1 MSSGVLRFEGSTHF
15 RQRLV
20 CSTLSGRPIRI
31 DNIRAQDQNPG
42 LRDFEACLLRLFE
55 KITDGCVVEI
65 NETGAL
71 PCAAVMAPDI
81 LLHGKHTVG
90 HQQCSGNIP
99 VIAIGTSL
107 RYRPGIVTGGNG
119 LVHECGIARGI
130 GYFLEPLICVALF
143 GRKVRGRPVS

>member
-1 MSSGVLRFEGSTHF
+1 LISVRRAACLKWLQLCDGCAGSGEGAAVAHASARLGLSLGQLCEPLQMSSGVLRFEGSTHF

-31 DNIRAQDQNPG
+31 DNIRGQDQAPG

-71 PCAAVMAPDI
+71 QGEI
-81 LLHGKHTVG
+81 LLAGDG
-90 HQQCSGNIP
+90 Q
-99 VIAIGTSL
+99 
-107 RYRPGIVTGGNG
+107 
-119 LVHECGIARGI
+119 
-130 GYFLEPLICVALF
+130 
-143 GRKVRGRPVS
+143 

>member
-31 DNIRAQDQNPG
+31 DNIRGQDQAPG

-71 PCAAVMAPDI
+71 SCSIMAATIMFVACMACTGVYCEKYI
-81 LLHGKHTVG
+81 L
-90 HQQCSGNIP
+90 
-99 VIAIGTSL
+99 
-107 RYRPGIVTGGNG
+107 R
-119 LVHECGIARGI
+119 
-130 GYFLEPLICVALF
+130 
-143 GRKVRGRPVS
+143 

>member
-31 DNIRAQDQNPG
+31 DNIRGQDQAPG

-71 PCAAVMAPDI
+71 RGST
-81 LLHGKHTVG
+81 LLA
-90 HQQCSGNIP
+90 GN
-99 VIAIGTSL
+99 
-107 RYRPGIVTGGNG
+107 
-119 LVHECGIARGI
+119 
-130 GYFLEPLICVALF
+130 VAWTA
-143 GRKVRGRPVS
+143 

>member
-31 DNIRAQDQNPG
+31 DNIRGQDQAPG

-65 NETGAL
+65 NETGGQ
-71 PCAAVMAPDI
+71 AVFVLSYLIA
-81 LLHGKHTVG
+81 G
-90 HQQCSGNIP
+90 HQPTNTANSC
-99 VIAIGTSL
+99 AESL
-107 RYRPGIVTGGNG
+107 AVWDKKLPLLTVPSP
-119 LVHECGIARGI
+119 
-130 GYFLEPLICVALF
+130 FLRHPCLATRQEKRRRRLT
-143 GRKVRGRPVS
+143 